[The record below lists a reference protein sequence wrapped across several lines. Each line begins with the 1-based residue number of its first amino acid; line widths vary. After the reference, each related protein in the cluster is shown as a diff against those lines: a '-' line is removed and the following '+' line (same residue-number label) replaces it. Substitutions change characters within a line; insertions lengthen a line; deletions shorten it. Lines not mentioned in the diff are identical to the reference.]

1 VSESV
6 ELSEIRQSLQARRQ
20 AVIDE
25 FRLKPNADRLVHEL
39 RRITDDA
46 LRQLLRLHPLPKQ
59 AALTAVGWLWAWR
72 ALSLLG
78 RGLAHLAR
86 SAAKRSG
93 RSQTW
98 RTRGRP
104 LGSWY

>member
-59 AALTAVGWLWAWR
+59 AALTAVGGYGVASFIPTR
-72 ALSLLG
+72 
-78 RGLAHLAR
+78 
-86 SAAKRSG
+86 
-93 RSQTW
+93 TW
-98 RTRGRP
+98 TC
-104 LGSWY
+104 SSC